1 MMRFRKIS
9 LAAVCALMMAVS
21 GGCSDL
27 REESELESGVDYI
40 GLEKE
45 YKDRL
50 DSVLDTVRSDVGKRL
65 LMR

>member
-1 MMRFRKIS
+1 
-9 LAAVCALMMAVS
+9 MMAVS